1 MPSERECNVV
11 GTLSG
16 RYDIDIRDDS
26 CHSSSLHEYYATF
39 AVIYTSMVVVFM
51 FTMAMG
57 EWKEL
62 KVC

>member
-26 CHSSSLHEYYATF
+26 CHSSSLHDYYATF
-39 AVIYTSMVVVFM
+39 AVKYILVWLLFSCSQWQWVNR
-51 FTMAMG
+51 
-57 EWKEL
+57 KN
-62 KVC
+62 